1 MEVVDLNGF
10 PLRLSGHYPALL
22 VVHDDRSGVIAGVS
36 NVIATQGMNI
46 AHMEV
51 GRKEKGEMALMVIEV
66 DQMIDDTL
74 LASLRAL
81 PHVTQVST
89 LAN

>member
-22 VVHDDRSGVIAGVS
+22 VVHEDTTGVIANVS
-36 NVIATQGMNI
+36 NAIASQGMNI

-66 DQMIDDTL
+66 DQMINDDL
-74 LASLRAL
+74 ISELQSIA
-81 PHVTQVST
+81 HVTQVAT